1 MEHAVSYPW
10 RLIACG
16 ALAAALGS
24 AIPATAQTVSGQ
36 ARAVQT
42 NVVGPLGQITT
53 TVLADTGTLSGST
66 DWREA
71 SAEVG
76 SIASIIVGNTLHATA
91 IGWPDQ
97 VKSEASVAD
106 LSITLAGLAV
116 GADFVMAR
124 ASAMQ
129 GLTGAATVNID
140 GLLING
146 VPVTVTGKP
155 NQTITIPGGR
165 VVINERPT
173 SSTST
178 IVNAL
183 HIAVTGVADVI
194 VASAT
199 ARAQ

>member
-1 MEHAVSYPW
+1 MTNAVSHPW
-10 RLIACG
+10 RFIALW
-16 ALAAALGS
+16 ALVTALGS
-24 AIPATAQTVSGQ
+24 TRPVTAQTVSGQ

-42 NVVGPLGQITT
+42 NVVGPLGAITT
-53 TVLADTGTLSGST
+53 TVLADTGTLTGST

-71 SAEVG
+71 SAELG
-76 SIASIIVGNTLHATA
+76 SVASLVAGNTFHATA

-106 LSITLAGLAV
+106 LSVTVAGTAV

-129 GLTGAATVNID
+129 GLAGGATVNIA
-140 GLLING
+140 GLVING

-173 SSTST
+173 SSTGT
-178 IVNAL
+178 VVNAL
-183 HIAVTGVADVI
+183 HIAVTGIADVI

-199 ARAQ
+199 ARVQ